1 MRTIGTII
9 LAAALIA
16 SCTPNQRIM
25 QDSENR
31 TIHPAPEGT
40 PSPNLSDLEQDL
52 KAMQDAQFLF
62 VYILRRKDGVALDQD
77 DRRYAG
83 FVIPQEMNRRV
94 VSDQG
99 RAIVIGSNFRMPPDI
114 QKVIA
119 ERFAFEDKSPAPPP
133 QPQQN
138 TNTPAR

>member
-1 MRTIGTII
+1 MRTIGTFII
-9 LAAALIA
+9 AAALTI

-31 TIHPAPEGT
+31 TVQPVATGT
-40 PSPNLSDLEQDL
+40 PAPNLSDIERDL

-62 VYILRRKDGVALDQD
+62 VYVLRREDGAPLDTD

-83 FVIPQEMNRRV
+83 YVIPQEMNRRV

-99 RAIVIGSNFRMPPDI
+99 RAIIIGSNFVMPPEI
-114 QKVIA
+114 QKVLA
-119 ERFAFEDKSPAPPP
+119 ERFAFEDRSPQ

-138 TNTPAR
+138 SNTPAR

>member
-1 MRTIGTII
+1 
-9 LAAALIA
+9 
-16 SCTPNQRIM
+16 M

-40 PSPNLSDLEQDL
+40 PAPSLTDIEQDL

-62 VYILRRKDGVALDQD
+62 VYVLRRKDGAPLDQD

-83 FVIPQEMNRRV
+83 SVIPQEMNRRV
-94 VSDQG
+94 VSDRG

-114 QKVIA
+114 QKVLA
-119 ERFAFEDKSPAPPP
+119 ERFTFEDRSP
-133 QPQQN
+133 QPTPQQQQ
-138 TNTPAR
+138 TTPAR